1 MSTSIR
7 VPQLVRIV
15 LIIAFSALLYNY
27 LTDSNATN
35 PRKGRNLRRPK
46 FSRKPTKNSDMAS
59 AYLKAIA
66 SRRTIYQLSKEST
79 IPNSRIKEILTET
92 IKHSP
97 SSFNNQA
104 QRAVLLIGA
113 EHDKMWDIAD
123 ETVKTKLGE
132 QAYAGLAP
140 KIAGY
145 KAGYGTILFFDD
157 AETIRPFKEKH
168 PEMPFDQWNTHS
180 QGMLQIHTW
189 DALELEGLGANLQH
203 YGFLPGFQ
211 EQVKETWKLPQS
223 WDLHAQMVFGKPTG
237 QPHAKSFD
245 QVEGKRLLTFGDN

>member
-1 MSTSIR
+1 
-7 VPQLVRIV
+7 
-15 LIIAFSALLYNY
+15 
-27 LTDSNATN
+27 
-35 PRKGRNLRRPK
+35 
-46 FSRKPTKNSDMAS
+46 MAS

-66 SRRTIYQLSKEST
+66 GRRSIYLLSKEST
-79 IPNSRIKEILTET
+79 IPNSKIQEILTET

-104 QRAVLLIGA
+104 QRAVLLVGA
-113 EHDKMWDIAD
+113 EHDKLWDLGD

-145 KAGYGTILFFDD
+145 KAAYGTIMFFDD
-157 AETIRPFKEKH
+157 AETIKPFKEKN
-168 PEMPFDQWNTHS
+168 PGMPFDQWNTHS

-203 YGFLPGFQ
+203 YNFLPGFAQ
-211 EQVKETWKLPQS
+211 QVKETWKLPES
-223 WDLHAQMVFGKPTG
+223 WELHAQMVFGKPTG
-237 QPHAKSFD
+237 DPYPKTFD
-245 QVEGKRLLTFGDN
+245 DVEGKRLLTFGDN